1 MLRNNTGP
9 IELNHSILEYA
20 MGGMVR
26 RPFAPGSGAAPCQL
40 VPRQR
45 PSLSSPTGQSDRPE
59 RTCSLDKLRG
69 TRKLA
74 LNVKR
79 RRISLICERVGPARR
94 RAKLFAKAC
103 DQVHTPDTST

>member
-26 RPFAPGSGAAPCQL
+26 RPFAPGSGAAPRQL

-69 TRKLA
+69 TRKISAGRQAEKNLA
-74 LNVKR
+74 HL
-79 RRISLICERVGPARR
+79 
-94 RAKLFAKAC
+94 
-103 DQVHTPDTST
+103 